1 MDQFLRRK
9 NQQFLKED
17 RSIKQSWDNRI
28 LKLCEKINKSENY
41 YTTSSCSGRVLILI
55 NDEQKKD
62 DLFLYCSHDLLSFKE
77 IKEEIEKIK
86 IKTNNLVYFKQDPV
100 ILHIACRNL
109 EYAQKIHDLAKE
121 SGWKKCGIISTNN
134 RYIVE
139 ISGTDKLEFPLI
151 NKGKLL
157 VDDEMVKLIVE
168 ESNRKFQRSWEK
180 IEKLEKSITI

>member
-109 EYAQKIHDLAKE
+109 
-121 SGWKKCGIISTNN
+121 
-134 RYIVE
+134 
-139 ISGTDKLEFPLI
+139 
-151 NKGKLL
+151 
-157 VDDEMVKLIVE
+157 
-168 ESNRKFQRSWEK
+168 
-180 IEKLEKSITI
+180 